1 MRQLQI
7 ILHMVNVVE
16 RYIYKMKG
24 VQVNIRVNDIL
35 NNERQLN
42 MLIDAFNHVKKE
54 GHYGY

>member
-7 ILHMVNVVE
+7 ILHMANVVE
-16 RYIYKMKG
+16 GYIYKMKG
-24 VQVNIRVNDIL
+24 VQINIRVNEIL

-54 GHYGY
+54 GQYGY

>member
-7 ILHMVNVVE
+7 ILHMANVVE
-16 RYIYKMKG
+16 SYIYKMKG

-35 NNERQLN
+35 NNKHQLN

-54 GHYGY
+54 GYYGY